1 MLPRAFHFQRPET
14 KWWTS
19 FGEYCCSGRVVAW
32 DSKSGLPPCES
43 TYMLTCL
50 HAHMLTC
57 IQHTCIRAY
66 MQTCVHVRACMYGC
80 IHTSAR
86 FKVLWQRIEP
96 NPFSGRKHPSFII
109 RPDVKLPFLCEGAQQ
124 VRWRHRHDGW
134 KAANDVHNLHEVC
147 RHTPDYPNIVPAVS
161 GMKILQKV
169 GRFRYRWLM
178 IIQWK
183 AVVNL
188 RHRPVLVLLQ
198 LEAHAI
204 GFQFECFY
212 PLDTRRLGVF

>member
-1 MLPRAFHFQRPET
+1 MAWMSLAKCLLLISWPKSNNFIGGIRLEGCVFPAARSHPIKLHLSLMLPRAFHFQRPET

-96 NPFSGRKHPSFII
+96 NPFSGRKHLSFII

-124 VRWRHRHDGW
+124 VR
-134 KAANDVHNLHEVC
+134 
-147 RHTPDYPNIVPAVS
+147 
-161 GMKILQKV
+161 
-169 GRFRYRWLM
+169 
-178 IIQWK
+178 
-183 AVVNL
+183 
-188 RHRPVLVLLQ
+188 
-198 LEAHAI
+198 
-204 GFQFECFY
+204 
-212 PLDTRRLGVF
+212 